1 MNKREEI
8 KNRIDLINKGEVP
21 AGYKNSWGYVYPEEW
36 DLSTLNSLCSKV
48 QKKNKE
54 NAQLQVL
61 TNSATKGVI
70 LQEEYFDREIVNNE
84 NTDGYYIVEAGD
96 FMYNPR
102 ISAAAPAGPIN
113 RNNLG
118 ISGIASPLYS
128 IFRAKQTTNTNF
140 IERYFESSFWH
151 GYMKRVS
158 NQGARHDR
166 LNLLDEDF
174 YKMPIPQPKVEEQE
188 KIAGILS
195 CCNKLIELKSELI
208 QKKKKINI
216 STINKVFNN
225 IFYKKNLVKLSN
237 LCSDFIVPMRDK
249 PKTFDGSIPW
259 CRIEDVEGNFLNG
272 TKSNKYVSE
281 DTVKKMNL
289 KIIPSGSV
297 ICACSASIGTYVIN
311 TTPLITNQTFIGLVC
326 SEKIYNKYLLYFLK
340 TQTNNLMRKSN
351 GTTIG
356 YISREQFE
364 RMDIPYV
371 PMQEQMHI
379 ANVFFQADKE
389 IELLEQELEQYKQ
402 LKKSLSQLL
411 LTGIVRVNE
420 V

>member
-1 MNKREEI
+1 MNKKQEI

-36 DLSTLNSLCSKV
+36 NLSTLNSLCSKV

-188 KIAGILS
+188 KIAEILS
-195 CCNKLIELKSELI
+195 CCDKLIELKSELI